1 MTTPPRPQ
9 WTHPDVKT
17 AAAADIVETVFAW
30 ARRVDVYPDDDT
42 VDQKEF
48 GALITAAVLCSVDA
62 YECGRYL
69 ADYHDW
75 PCDGELVRYLDAA
88 YLAMPFRLTPVITRW
103 ALEHNVRFKAEVG
116 QVVEFTI
123 DGKSNMGT
131 VTAVVKPEA
140 VGFVDVNPKK
150 SRIIRVPAECITSIK
165 MKRAAKKKD

>member
-9 WTHPDVKT
+9 WNHPDVKT
-17 AAAADIVETVFAW
+17 AAAADIVDTVWAW
-30 ARRVDVYPDDDT
+30 SRRVDIYPDDDT

-48 GALITAAVLCSVDA
+48 AALITAAILCSPDA
-62 YECGRYL
+62 YDCGRYL

-75 PCDGELVRYLDAA
+75 PTDGELVRYLDHA
-88 YLAMPFRLTPVITRW
+88 YLVMPFRLTAVVMRW
-103 ALEHNVRFKAEVG
+103 ALKYNVRFKAVEG

-131 VTAVVKPEA
+131 VTAVLTSEA
-140 VGFVDVNPKK
+140 VGFVDVNPKN

-165 MKRAAKKKD
+165 MKRATKKKD